1 MGMMTMEELTKAML
15 KDFGEEIDDA
25 NKYCDMAKAA
35 EELGWDRTAE
45 GFYEMARD
53 KNKRDCKHQDGSSL
67 ELEDTSSQTW
77 ESGEEYYLKI
87 LRTSKPSCHMA
98 SLGSNGK

>member
-53 KNKRDCKHQDGSSL
+53 EYTHAVFIKDVMETYRVPIPEEHHKKFH
-67 ELEDTSSQTW
+67 ELE
-77 ESGEEYYLKI
+77 ERIEE
-87 LRTSKPSCHMA
+87 TFQ
-98 SLGSNGK
+98 

>member
-1 MGMMTMEELTKAML
+1 MGMMAIEELTKAML

-53 KNKRDCKHQDGSSL
+53 EYTHAAFLEDVMEKYHVPIPEEHHKKFH
-67 ELEDTSSQTW
+67 ELE
-77 ESGEEYYLKI
+77 ERMEE
-87 LRTSKPSCHMA
+87 TFQ
-98 SLGSNGK
+98 